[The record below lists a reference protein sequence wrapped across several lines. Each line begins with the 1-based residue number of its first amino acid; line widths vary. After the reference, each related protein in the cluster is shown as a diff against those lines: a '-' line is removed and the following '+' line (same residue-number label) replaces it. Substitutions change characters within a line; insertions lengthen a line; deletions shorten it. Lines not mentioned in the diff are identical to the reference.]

1 MNPRMG
7 KCFKRELVGE
17 IAGLVRR
24 ARNLLELEEVHVW
37 HYTHHKTHFIVTS
50 PIIFTRF
57 TYTFFFSWFLLG
69 LLLRPCRLVW
79 VLSSHPNSVRA
90 ISTGQPTILEFIYL
104 HNIYAKWKGSQI
116 KWFFGGHTRERHFGL
131 SLLPYYYYKLQYIVC
146 FGCDEPSSHSRARC
160 LPTFFYSVWNLCVFA
175 LLPVFQN
182 QIYVVGRDDD
192 VHRRLIKES
201 IILTL
206 ISPKRKS
213 LSERALMTLRQLP
226 APSDEV

>member
-7 KCFKRELVGE
+7 KCFKRACWWKSRFGSTS
-17 IAGLVRR
+17 
-24 ARNLLELEEVHVW
+24 EESIGTGKSTRMTLHTSQNSL
-37 HYTHHKTHFIVTS
+37 HRHFPHHLHTIHIY
-50 PIIFTRF
+50 I
-57 TYTFFFSWFLLG
+57 FFSWFLLG